1 MIVELELEIIDA
13 IKAAP
18 LAAHLR
24 AVDALPD
31 LNDAT
36 AIKAIAT
43 AAPAVYVVIGDYPL
57 KDGLATV
64 SFNLLCLA
72 RNARGV
78 TAARR
83 GDGSTIGLYQ
93 ILDGLANLFTSL
105 PTESTIWNPVAVR
118 FMRNGAWQSAGISA
132 ATLTITGDV
141 MIKPIDE
148 STLADFLTFHGDY
161 DIDPHQPA
169 AEHAKWLQEP
179 ADHTTSAPE
188 LTDTLTLQP

>member
-1 MIVELELEIIDA
+1 MIAELELEIIDA

-36 AIKAIAT
+36 ALKGIAT
-43 AAPAVYVVIGDYPL
+43 AAPAVYAVIGDYPL
-57 KDGLATV
+57 KDGVATV

-72 RNARGV
+72 RNARSV
-78 TAARR
+78 NAARR

-93 ILDGLANLFTSL
+93 ILDSLTALFSGLS
-105 PTESTIWNPVAVR
+105 TESTIWDAGVVR
-118 FMRNGAWQSAGISA
+118 FMRNGAWQSAGLNA
-132 ATLTITGDV
+132 ATLTISGKV
-141 MIKPIDE
+141 MIQSIDE
-148 STLADFLTFHGDY
+148 SVLADFVIFHGDY

-169 AEHAKWLQEP
+169 AEHAKWLSEP
-179 ADHTTSAPE
+179 SDHSTSAPE
-188 LTDTLTLQP
+188 LTDSITLQP